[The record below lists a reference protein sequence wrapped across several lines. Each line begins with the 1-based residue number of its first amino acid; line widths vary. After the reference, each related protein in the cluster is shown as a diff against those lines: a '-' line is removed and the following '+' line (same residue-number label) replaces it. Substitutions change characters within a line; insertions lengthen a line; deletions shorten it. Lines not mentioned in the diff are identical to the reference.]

1 MKATFTQTVEIE
13 IIETLESE
21 TEEVVSTIE
30 RFQKGEEIDVDLIND
45 NANIYYV
52 QFGNGDVA
60 FIPNDLLNVTHLEE
74 YEVE

>member
-13 IIETLESE
+13 IIETVESE
-21 TEEVVSTIE
+21 TENVVSTIE
-30 RFQKGEEIDVDLIND
+30 RFQEGEKIDVDLIND
-45 NANIYYV
+45 NGHHYYV

-60 FIPNDLLNVTHLEE
+60 FIPNKLLNVTHLEE